1 MKKVLFIILLVLLI
15 PYLVVTYFMKE
26 EELTFYF
33 NSNQMVRVKREKKG
47 TIEKVPLET
56 YVKGVLSGEMPTTFQ
71 LEALKAQAV
80 AARSYVLKKIEQNKD
95 KDYDVV
101 DTVSNQVYLSDE
113 ELKEKWKDDKNK
125 KNNI

>member
-1 MKKVLFIILLVLLI
+1 MILVLLI

-33 NSNQMVRVKREKKG
+33 NSNQMVRVRREKRG
-47 TIEKVPLET
+47 TIEKIPLET
-56 YVKGVLSGEMPTTFQ
+56 YVKGVLAGEMPTSFQ

-95 KDYDVV
+95 KEYDVV
-101 DTVSNQVYLSDE
+101 DTVSNQVYLSDS
-113 ELKEKWKDDKNK
+113 
-125 KNNI
+125 